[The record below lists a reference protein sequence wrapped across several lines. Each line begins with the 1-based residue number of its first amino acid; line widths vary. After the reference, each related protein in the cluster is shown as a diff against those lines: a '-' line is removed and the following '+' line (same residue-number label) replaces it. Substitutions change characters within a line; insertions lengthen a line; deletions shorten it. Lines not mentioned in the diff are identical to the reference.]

1 MFRYCGIRFFIVD
14 FEHSTFTTET
24 LLEIVHAAE
33 LRDMSTLL
41 RLKDINRSNEL
52 RPLDV
57 GVQG

>member
-1 MFRYCGIRFFIVD
+1 M
-14 FEHSTFTTET
+14 
-24 LLEIVHAAE
+24 EIVHAAE